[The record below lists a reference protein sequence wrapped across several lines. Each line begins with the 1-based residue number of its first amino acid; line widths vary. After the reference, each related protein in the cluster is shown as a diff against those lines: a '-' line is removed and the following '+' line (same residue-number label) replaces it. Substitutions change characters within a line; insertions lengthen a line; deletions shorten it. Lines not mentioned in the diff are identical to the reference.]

1 MTFHASAL
9 ASPQSSRHPGAC
21 TGFIRYGIHSCVM
34 SPRSHSRSTA
44 PLRRVFL
51 LSPAR
56 VDGVRAG
63 YLLNPTA
70 EFALARRFHAEGLPL
85 AEIFAFTSGLYFRGK
100 ITYAR
105 RFARP
110 EG

>member
-1 MTFHASAL
+1 MNVRLHARSA
-9 ASPQSSRHPGAC
+9 
-21 TGFIRYGIHSCVM
+21 
-34 SPRSHSRSTA
+34 A

-63 YLLNPTA
+63 YLLNPAA
-70 EFALARRFHAEGLPL
+70 EFALARRFRAEGLPL
-85 AEIFAFTSGLYFRGK
+85 AEAFAFTSGLYFRGK
-100 ITYAR
+100 ITYAQ

-110 EG
+110 EGGALVRVITSNAGLLDPAVRLGP